1 MYGVLGSHT
10 YAVMSCEGVA
20 MRAHLI
26 QNVHS
31 LSKYYCMPAP
41 APSSPIKPANYMPP
55 PSSHAWLGT
64 VGKLL
69 DTVFGFLSSASEDT
83 RVWIDCVAINQHDKT
98 NAAQNKADVSAF
110 EDVLQLC
117 GGGTIVVVDMASGTN
132 PASRGWCLY
141 EWDHTLHYH
150 GPDGLHMTVRGRRGG

>member
-1 MYGVLGSHT
+1 MFGIWRSSCAYPLCPHT
-10 YAVMSCEGVA
+10 
-20 MRAHLI
+20 
-26 QNVHS
+26 
-31 LSKYYCMPAP
+31 
-41 APSSPIKPANYMPP
+41 PP
-55 PSSHAWLGT
+55 CTSSHAWLGT

-83 RVWIDCVAINQHDKT
+83 RVWIDCVAINQHGDT
-98 NAAQNKADVSAF
+98 NVAQNKADVSAF

-141 EWDHTLHYH
+141 EWDHTLHFH
-150 GPDGLHMTVRGRRGG
+150 GPDGLHMTVRGGVHTAHDRVAH